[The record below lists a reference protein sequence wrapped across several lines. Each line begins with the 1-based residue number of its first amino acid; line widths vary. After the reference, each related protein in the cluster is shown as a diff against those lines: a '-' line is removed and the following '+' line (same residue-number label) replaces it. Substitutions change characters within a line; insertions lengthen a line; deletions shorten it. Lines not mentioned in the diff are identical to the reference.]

1 MENTLS
7 TKVKYI
13 VPYVKCNLAS
23 FKTGLIK
30 IQQLLTEILPIV
42 LKKNWKKTKVL
53 DKN

>member
-30 IQQLLTEILPIV
+30 IQQFINRDIADRF
-42 LKKNWKKTKVL
+42 KKNWKKNQSL
-53 DKN
+53 R